1 MLPFLYVSS
10 FDGSSVEVFDTER
23 FIVEVK
29 CSAIWDMSCDKYS
42 NMGKKRQ
49 CWAGVRDLF
58 IANKDAT
65 GIEENEFGK

>member
-1 MLPFLYVSS
+1 
-10 FDGSSVEVFDTER
+10 
-23 FIVEVK
+23 
-29 CSAIWDMSCDKYS
+29 
-42 NMGKKRQ
+42 MGKKGQ